1 LSSESPENDL
11 FKLMNNEDPM
21 RDDEDIYD
29 FENVLEN
36 KPIIPNSKERQVIP
50 ELLED
55 VERIRDLMGKVSKDE
70 VL

>member
-1 LSSESPENDL
+1 
-11 FKLMNNEDPM
+11 MNKEDPM

-55 VERIRDLMGKVSKDE
+55 VERIRDLKAKVSKEE